1 MAIFISSTPTV
12 QKDDISLSKDLLKTK
27 VLDDIEIKLP
37 GFEEKKHFFTN
48 TGRASLYIILKTL
61 KIKEGDEIIIQSF
74 TCMAVI
80 APLKW
85 LNITPIYA
93 DIDPNTYNISLESIK
108 RRISKKTRAVI
119 IQHTFG
125 KPAEI
130 TKIKKYIADINK
142 KREENKK
149 IYIIEDCAHSLNI
162 KVQNQ
167 YLGTFGDASFFS
179 FGQDKV
185 VSTTQGGCAIGNNKE
200 IEKKI
205 KKEYK
210 KLSKMPK
217 KLIKYNLRY
226 PILWSIIKK
235 YYYIPNFISNQKI
248 LSKFTIGKFL
258 IILFRLLGLI
268 KQQASVNDFGNPKED
283 VFKLSKQQKHL
294 LKKQL
299 EKINKFSQHRKA
311 VTVEYSEELKNDLK
325 GSLIRYPVL
334 VDYPNIV
341 KSKLQK
347 ERIIIGN
354 WYNYPVIPRGIDFE
368 TIDYHLGT
376 CPNTEYIMEHITNL
390 PTDINV
396 KNSDIEKILNIIEP
410 HLI

>member
-48 TGRASLYIILKTL
+48 TGRASLYIILKAL
-61 KIKEGDEIIIQSF
+61 KIKKGEEIIIQSF

-80 APLKW
+80 VPLKW